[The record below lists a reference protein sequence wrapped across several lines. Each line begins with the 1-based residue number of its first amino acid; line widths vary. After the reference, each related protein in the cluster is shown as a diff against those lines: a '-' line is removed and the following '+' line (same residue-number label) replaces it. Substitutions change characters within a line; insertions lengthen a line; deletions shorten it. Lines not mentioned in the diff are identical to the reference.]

1 MAADPTLIQA
11 AFNLGKSKVPGDY
24 SNIFNKQYEGLIASN
39 KARYKAMGDVAKTV
53 GDTVEVVSGKIE
65 ARQKADMKA
74 DNLLFN
80 DAYEG
85 IATDISNASLQKSGK
100 KFQEGSSQNKAHV
113 DAATAKFDNL
123 KDQLS
128 VLSNKSF
135 LSKDEKKLQADLRRK
150 AEKMKKNLVEA
161 KGNVIANTSA
171 YLEGHVNNSLSFK
184 GNPEEQVLFA
194 QVHDPD
200 ADLEALGISVYWDEN
215 EELNYSYTPNR
226 LQKEYERNNP
236 GSEGAAWSGEVMT
249 ISSKQLTSMMRLKGV
264 KANNDA
270 NALITKASSAANEVI
285 GKTKNLVH
293 TDFNRVGASIY
304 NDYKSLFLNQKTDIE
319 DLTTREVLVGN
330 TNRIY
335 KSDIGSNGGIDE
347 AIINQLGI
355 GSDVFTAK
363 ELADG
368 KIDASELAK
377 HEDAKAEII
386 EKLTNPQTTSE
397 REIAASELARY
408 WTLHAKSEFDYIR
421 EQSKPKPSG
430 TGKSAINPYGIP
442 KDGLRLGDPMPNGYQ
457 IGVRQDL
464 VTSYINDIK
473 TGEDF
478 KFLQNN
484 YSFVD
489 GNWYENHG
497 TKPNESGGGGEVKFD
512 NTQAMVDD
520 VFQTGGKYFNGLE
533 TVVEIDP
540 ETGEEY
546 SKTKEVVKGTQS
558 SFSSSINMSF
568 MDKDD
573 NDIATSL
580 QGMMP
585 SAFSGE
591 NPNGYQFKNLK
602 SILMDDF
609 TAEAVGLYDDDE
621 NIVRY
626 PEGHPKE
633 GDKVIIYTGG
643 NKERRITAISTLDD
657 ILNTEQFKI
666 KGFGGNTG
674 STGNDEYYNLI
685 TENK

>member
-85 IATDISNASLQKSGK
+85 VATDISNASLQKSGK

-135 LSKDEKKLQADLRRK
+135 LSKADKKLQTDLRRK
-150 AEKMKKNLVEA
+150 TEKMKKSLVDA

-368 KIDASELAK
+368 KIDAGELAK
-377 HEDAKAEII
+377 HEDAKAAII

-430 TGKSAINPYGIP
+430 SGTDTD
-442 KDGLRLGDPMPNGYQ
+442 DGDKIDFYTNKVQKLNGANWNS
-457 IGVRQDL
+457 GNA
-464 VTSYINDIK
+464 TSVYNDIK
-473 TGEDF
+473 AGVGFSAKDPSTKEI
-478 KFLQNN
+478 NN
-484 YSFVD
+484 YSYHVVNEKGGWYQNYMVGDNETTTESYIGPNGEDVGKIFTNDPRFKNIETSVTVEED
-489 GNWYENHG
+489 AEGNVTN
-497 TKPNESGGGGEVKFD
+497 SR
-512 NTQAMVDD
+512 
-520 VFQTGGKYFNGLE
+520 
-533 TVVEIDP
+533 EINI
-540 ETGEEY
+540 
-546 SKTKEVVKGTQS
+546 KTKTKKKYGSFKKGTQS
-558 SFSSSINMSF
+558 IGLESILSSLQSF
-568 MDKDD
+568 DKDKTLIQRQALIKFQEEVKNNTYENRYKLVQHINSENNTSIGID
-573 NDIATSL
+573 QLDTMINDLVADTD
-580 QGMMP
+580 P
-585 SAFSGE
+585 
-591 NPNGYQFKNLK
+591 
-602 SILMDDF
+602 
-609 TAEAVGLYDDDE
+609 
-621 NIVRY
+621 
-626 PEGHPKE
+626 
-633 GDKVIIYTGG
+633 
-643 NKERRITAISTLDD
+643 
-657 ILNTEQFKI
+657 LN
-666 KGFGGNTG
+666 N
-674 STGNDEYYNLI
+674 N
-685 TENK
+685 